1 MPPTDFEM
9 FVSEFD
15 KRDDCV
21 DVTFCDGTVET
32 YDMLI
37 GADGQE
43 KEADDST
50 NMGIYMCFSK
60 TLRIPNTN
68 KLFALYI
75 ATGQQMLMTHIHSDT
90 KDQVHMG
97 VRDPREGA
105 GQSFCGRLFQ
115 NAGLRAEE
123 LVESMHKAIDF
134 FASSILPSYGPEQL
148 PKAFEAYEKRFRRTW
163 ISCRMFRK
171 W

>member
-1 MPPTDFEM
+1 MPPTDFEI

-21 DVTFCDGTVET
+21 DVTFCDGTFT
-32 YDMLI
+32 W
-37 GADGQE
+37 ASAAHE
-43 KEADDST
+43 KELDSV
-50 NMGIYMCFSK
+50 
-60 TLRIPNTN
+60 R
-68 KLFALYI
+68 A
-75 ATGQQMLMTHIHSDT
+75 
-90 KDQVHMG
+90 KDVDAQK
-97 VRDPREGA
+97 A
-105 GQSFCGRLFQ
+105 FCGRLFQ